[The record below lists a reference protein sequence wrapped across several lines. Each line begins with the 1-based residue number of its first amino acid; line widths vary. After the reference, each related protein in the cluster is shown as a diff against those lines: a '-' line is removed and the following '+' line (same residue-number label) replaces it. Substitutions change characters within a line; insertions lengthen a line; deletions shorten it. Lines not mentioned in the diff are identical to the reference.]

1 MCFWV
6 GRPKVGTVDYAVSV
20 LQWQKVILAKVWIKI
35 TVELMLQQM
44 YFTMIH
50 LEWSW
55 QKCEQVTSIFQWSIW
70 TGSNVGKS
78 VNQVAILEEMSLKLR
93 CAPLLLEPSMPSGCI
108 VSFGKHHHFVEDL
121 LPICVCSPSPSS
133 KCCRGTKPLW
143 QDGTCWDLWTS
154 TLCSLQVTC

>member
-20 LQWQKVILAKVWIKI
+20 LHWQKVILAKVWIKI

-78 VNQVAILEEMSLKLR
+78 VNQVAILEEMSLKVH
-93 CAPLLLEPSMPSGCI
+93 CAPLLLEPSMPSGC
-108 VSFGKHHHFVEDL
+108 SMYFGKQRHFFWR
-121 LPICVCSPSPSS
+121 ICVCSPSSSS
-133 KCCRGTKPLW
+133 KCYRGTKPLW
-143 QDGTCWDLWTS
+143 QDGSCWDLWTS
-154 TLCSLQVTC
+154 TLCALQVIC